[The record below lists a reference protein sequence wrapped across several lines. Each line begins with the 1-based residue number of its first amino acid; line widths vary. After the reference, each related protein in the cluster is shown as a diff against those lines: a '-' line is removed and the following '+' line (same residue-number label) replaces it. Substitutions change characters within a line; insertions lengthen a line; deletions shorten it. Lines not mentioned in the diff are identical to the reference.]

1 MRTLTKTL
9 AGWIIIIVVLGG
21 GLATGL
27 PAQAQTSRVLLN
39 IGWPW
44 DPVNLDPAADWT
56 QAGQTIRRLVYDS
69 LLDYSPKGELIPSLA
84 TSWQA
89 SADGRV
95 YTFKLRQGVKFHD
108 GTTFDAAA
116 AKYGLDRAIAV
127 KGGPFSPLVGSVIES
142 VAVVDNYTIRV
153 TLKGP
158 FGPFLSKM
166 GAIWSRV
173 FVCPQEARRAEV
185 NRDMG
190 ARWLAD
196 NMCGTGPY
204 RFGAWVR
211 ETRVVLRQFRDYWGG
226 WSVEN
231 PIQVV
236 NFQIV
241 SEPSSRRLMIERG
254 DLDIA
259 YLIPVQDLQALDKKP
274 GVRVLAY
281 SDQPLVQY
289 YLWMLSGRPPMN
301 NVKVRQ
307 AISYAISYDKIANN
321 ILSGYAKPA
330 RGPLPAGMW
339 GFDPTTPRYPRDL
352 DKARTLLR
360 EAGLNQPTGITV
372 RLMWFTGFEEQR
384 LIVQQIQSDLAEI
397 GITVQPLEATSAV
410 ARQLRQ
416 KLETAPEMSIFFTAP
431 EVDPD
436 DYLYR
441 FHSGQTEPVGRNLGW
456 YKNARVDQLLDQ
468 ARALVDR
475 RQRARI
481 YSQVQRLLVEDA
493 AAAYLF
499 TSPTIIIMRDNISGF
514 EYVPFYDIAFNANDM
529 SKR

>member
-1 MRTLTKTL
+1 M
-9 AGWIIIIVVLGG
+9 
-21 GLATGL
+21 
-27 PAQAQTSRVLLN
+27 
-39 IGWPW
+39 
-44 DPVNLDPAADWT
+44 NLDPAADST
-56 QAGQTIRRLVYDS
+56 QAGQTIRRLVYDG
-69 LLDYSPKGELIPSLA
+69 LLEYSPKGELIPSLA

-89 SADGRV
+89 SPDGRV
-95 YTFKLRQGVKFHD
+95 YTFKLRQGVMFHD
-108 GTTFDAAA
+108 GTIFDAAA

-127 KGGPFSPLVGSVIES
+127 KGGPFAPAVGSVIES
-142 VAVVDNYTIRV
+142 VTVVDSSTIRV
-153 TLKGP
+153 TLKEP

-173 FVCPQEARRAEV
+173 FVCPQQARRAEV
-185 NRDMG
+185 NGDMG
-190 ARWLAD
+190 ANWLAD

-226 WSVEN
+226 WPLET

-236 NFQIV
+236 NFLIV

-259 YLIPVQDLQALDKKP
+259 YLIPLQDLQALDKKP
-274 GVRVLAY
+274 GVKVLAY

-289 YLWMLSGRPPMN
+289 YLWMLSGRPPLN

-321 ILSGYAKPA
+321 ILSGFAKPA

-339 GFDPTTPRYPRDL
+339 GFDPATPRYPRDL
-352 DKARTLLR
+352 DKARALLR
-360 EAGLNQPTGITV
+360 EAGLSQPTGITV

-384 LIVQQIQSDLAEI
+384 LIAQQIQSDLAEI

-416 KLETAPEMSIFFTAP
+416 KLETAPEMSIFFTAS

-441 FHSGQTEPVGRNLGW
+441 FHSGQIEPVGRNLGW

-475 RQRARI
+475 RQRARV
-481 YSQVQRLLVEDA
+481 YSQVQNLLVEDA
-493 AAAYLF
+493 ATAYLF
-499 TSPTIIIMRDNISGF
+499 TMPTIIIMRDNIAGF
-514 EYVPFYDIAFNANDM
+514 VYVPFYDIAFNASGM
-529 SKR
+529 SKK